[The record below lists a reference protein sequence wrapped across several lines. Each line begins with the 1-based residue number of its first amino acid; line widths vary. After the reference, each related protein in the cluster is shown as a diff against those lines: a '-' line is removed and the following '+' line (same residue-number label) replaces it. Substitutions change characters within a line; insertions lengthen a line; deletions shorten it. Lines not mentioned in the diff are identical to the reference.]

1 MFLLIIGIMTAPSK
15 NAGRVGT
22 LRHSKRGAPTVA
34 RAGCALTLSLI
45 YHRLEG
51 RVNHN
56 YVFLSDFFRFIH
68 SIVIM
73 HNFI

>member
-51 RVNHN
+51 CVNHN